1 MSLDQL
7 ARGLLIKAKYF
18 ARRHGISV
26 REALHLFNISAN
38 NLLMAYSIAFAKRR
52 DNAYGQ
58 EKKKKK
64 KTH

>member
-7 ARGLLIKAKYF
+7 AKGLLLKAQYF
-18 ARRHGISV
+18 SKRHKISV

-38 NLLMAYSIAFAKRR
+38 NLLIAYAIAFSRGNK
-52 DNAYGQ
+52 NYGK

-64 KTH
+64 SKV